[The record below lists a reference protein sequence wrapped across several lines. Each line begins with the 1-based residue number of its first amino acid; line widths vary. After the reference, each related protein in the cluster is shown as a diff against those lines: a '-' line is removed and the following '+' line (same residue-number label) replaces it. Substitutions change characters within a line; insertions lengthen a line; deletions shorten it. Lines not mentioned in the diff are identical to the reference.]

1 VFVVLAVLAG
11 VSLAGLF
18 QGSNENVANGLIAF
32 HTFGAQGVMPAG
44 NGMAIVVGAN
54 GSRIGLDRG
63 RSSASVVLGILGL
76 AMFPVFIADVF
87 TGWVWNI
94 GIFQRGGRP
103 ERESRRSMAGDDEG
117 WWGMDDAWE
126 CGGFVGVA

>member
-11 VSLAGLF
+11 VSLVGLF

-76 AMFPVFIADVF
+76 AMFPSSSPTCSPAGCGTSASSNAAAVGSVSRVSQWLVM
-87 TGWVWNI
+87 TRVGGGWTTPGSAAV
-94 GIFQRGGRP
+94 
-103 ERESRRSMAGDDEG
+103 S
-117 WWGMDDAWE
+117 
-126 CGGFVGVA
+126 